1 MLLVPTEFS
10 TDRFL
15 RISKADPLGPALP
28 TSVHETPVA
37 HESLSVFDRS
47 FAVVILAGGKSRRM
61 GEDKATLVYEGQTLL
76 ARIVEQSILAQA
88 SHVVVVGGDPA
99 WVDQF
104 ADEPRVGWVAD
115 RWPGEGPLGGIVTG
129 FAAERLWGL
138 NGPRVVL
145 SCDLPLVRAEVISWL
160 ANRWFEVVASSD
172 QSDETAFVADL
183 DGVDQPL
190 CAAYSPACGL
200 RADALFRSGQR
211 SLGSLLSQIYVR
223 REVAGKFSRSLED
236 VDTPADWERA
246 RNL

>member
-1 MLLVPTEFS
+1 MS
-10 TDRFL
+10 
-15 RISKADPLGPALP
+15 ALP
-28 TSVHETPVA
+28 TSVHETSLA
-37 HESLSVFDRS
+37 QKSLSVFDRS
-47 FAVVILAGGKSRRM
+47 FAVVVLAGGKSRRM

-115 RWPGEGPLGGIVTG
+115 RWPGEGPLGAIVSG
-129 FAAERLWGL
+129 FTAKELPSFS
-138 NGPRVVL
+138 GPRVVL
-145 SCDLPLVRAEVISWL
+145 SCDLPFVSAESVSWL
-160 ANRWFEVVASSD
+160 ANRFFDLVVSRE
-172 QSDETAFVADL
+172 QSDETAFVVDL

-190 CAAYSPACGL
+190 CAAYSAACGL
-200 RADALFRSGQR
+200 RAEALFRSGQR
-211 SLGSLLSQIYVR
+211 SLGSLLSQISVC
-223 REVAGKFSRSLED
+223 REAAGKFSRSLED